1 MSRAAALLIRRRRP
15 IGESGDLRPGSTSR
29 AHVLDGSSGAAR
41 VLHSLRELGL
51 RFPTVIQSV
60 LDEDAELDDLV
71 ALDVGRPFVTVI
83 LGSHLV
89 NVPDAD
95 LRRGFLDAARRHL
108 VGDGD
113 VLVEHHPVDWAETA
127 AAVPATAGGAP
138 GMTRVR
144 VEPPFVSA
152 VSVYDVG
159 GRVVRR
165 PFTARVLSEP
175 ELAEQL
181 AATGLF
187 VRRRLSPTWLVT
199 GPVEPRTGR
208 FRGRPSR
215 RERAPGR
222 RD

>member
-1 MSRAAALLIRRRRP
+1 MSRAAALIIRRRRP
-15 IGESGDLRPGSTSR
+15 IGESADLRPGSTPR

-41 VLHSLRELGL
+41 VLHALRELDL

-60 LDEDAELDDLV
+60 VDEDANVEDIA
-71 ALDVGRPFVTVI
+71 ALDVGRLFVTVI
-83 LGSHLV
+83 LGSHLM

-108 VGDGD
+108 VGDCD
-113 VLVEHHPVDWAETA
+113 VLVEHHPIDWAAIA
-127 AAVPATAGGAP
+127 AAVPATASGAP

-144 VEPPFVSA
+144 VDPPFVSA

-175 ELAEQL
+175 ELVDEL
-181 AATGLF
+181 AAVGLF
-187 VRRRLSPTWLVT
+187 VRRRLSPTWLVA
-199 GPVEPRTGR
+199 GPVEARTWSV
-208 FRGRPSR
+208 PQ
-215 RERAPGR
+215 PPH
-222 RD
+222 D